1 MTETGQGHEVVN
13 AAENVI
19 GNCNYTLCAFYA
31 RQTDKPVCFC
41 KKNTLQE
48 EIVHWNL
55 DFAIL
60 LKLNSV

>member
-19 GNCNYTLCAFYA
+19 GNCNTLCAFHA
-31 RQTDKPVCFC
+31 RQTNQPVCFC

-55 DFAIL
+55 DFAISL
-60 LKLNSV
+60 ISNSV

>member
-19 GNCNYTLCAFYA
+19 GNCNNTLCVFYA
-31 RQTDKPVCFC
+31 RQTDQSVSFC

-48 EIVHWNL
+48 EIVLWNL
-55 DFAIL
+55 DFTISL
-60 LKLNSV
+60 ILNSV